1 MQIYDYIQAVHEDD
15 RDGMMRSITE
25 AIQGDHELECDIS
38 VKKGGGGYIAF
49 HLVGRIVSRKDQNTV
64 IYATYTQISEETR
77 LLSTAL
83 AD

>member
-25 AIQGDHELECDIS
+25 AIQGDHELECDIR

-49 HLVGRIVSRKDQNTV
+49 HLVGRIVS
-64 IYATYTQISEETR
+64 YTQISEETR